1 MRDQLIEKLPDVE
14 LKKTL
19 LEVSDVTLE
28 ASMEKVRKWKASREQ
43 ASQIVTN
50 MEQALMQLKKVLD
63 VEPKEK
69 VFVSTVV
76 KKVTLLKVKIVQPG
90 VGKPSRC
97 CS

>member
-1 MRDQLIEKLPDVE
+1 
-14 LKKTL
+14 
-19 LEVSDVTLE
+19 
-28 ASMEKVRKWKASREQ
+28 
-43 ASQIVTN
+43 
-50 MEQALMQLKKVLD
+50 MQLKKVLD